1 MGAGGAGGRGARC
14 ALQPLSPAPASSG
27 VFAEAAGEGLC
38 AGLGQTLQ
46 SRAPDAPTA
55 RGRVSG
61 ESRPRRGAGPPAR
74 AAPLAESGDVT
85 ALCRVPFPSSLSP
98 PSAPGAKPS
107 LRDRRGSPG
116 QRKEPGSRRR
126 WPRTLIAGLWVR

>member
-46 SRAPDAPTA
+46 
-55 RGRVSG
+55 
-61 ESRPRRGAGPPAR
+61 
-74 AAPLAESGDVT
+74 T
-85 ALCRVPFPSSLSP
+85 ALRTRRLPAVGSLGKV
-98 PSAPGAKPS
+98 APGAVPARPPALHLLPKAA
-107 LRDRRGSPG
+107 
-116 QRKEPGSRRR
+116 
-126 WPRTLIAGLWVR
+126 T